1 MLTLRNIL
9 LPLERITIDFNVEEL
24 DSGITGLFGP
34 SGAGKTTI
42 LEIVTG
48 IRRPVSAHI
57 ELDGKILTDTDH
69 RIHVPIEER
78 AIGYVPQDLALF
90 PHLSVRQNVLFGARS
105 LNGHSRFDQIVELLE
120 IGRLLSRGVSGLSGG
135 EKQRVA
141 FARAVLASP
150 RLLLLDEPLAS
161 LDRTLKTKMIEYL
174 LHLRDEFHIPM
185 LYVSH
190 ESDELIQLCDEVL
203 VLENGHLS
211 ARGAPSKV
219 LNQG

>member
-1 MLTLRNIL
+1 MLTLRDIRM
-9 LPLERITIDFNVEEL
+9 PLQGITIDFSVEKL
-24 DSGITGLFGP
+24 DQGITGLFGP

-48 IRRPVSAHI
+48 IRSPAAAYI
-57 ELDGKILTDTDH
+57 ELDGKVLTDTER
-69 RIHVPIEER
+69 RIHVPIEQR

-90 PHLSVRQNVLFGARS
+90 PHLSTRENVLFAAPS
-105 LNGHSRFDQIVELLE
+105 SNGDTRFHQIVSVLE
-120 IGRLLSRGVSGLSGG
+120 IEGLLSRGISNLSGG

-141 FARAVLASP
+141 FARAILASP

-161 LDRTLKTKMIEYL
+161 LDRALKKKMIQYL

-190 ESDELIQLCDEVL
+190 ESDELVQLCDEVL
-203 VLENGHLS
+203 VLDNGKLA
-211 ARGAPSKV
+211 ARGIPSVV
-219 LNQG
+219 L